1 MKPYLMNSSRIKNLL
16 SRNTLVTLALLGA
29 SCTALAAPNSTP
41 NTPANASYTGWSWS
55 GHVDHVRFDEEAAAS
70 QGIEDTATA
79 VGGAAEYYS
88 SNSENT
94 LSLGINVL
102 FYRDNAAFG
111 QYVEDYWGDD
121 VDYEESDANAFML
134 FAEYGPK
141 YRFGQDNMTFVTV
154 RGGISGILAS
164 ERSISNCSDCYSED
178 IEIDGGLYGVIGI
191 GQTLGRLDLSLQF
204 QQYFSGDIDNSL
216 RLKLSGAF

>member
-1 MKPYLMNSSRIKNLL
+1 M
-16 SRNTLVTLALLGA
+16 
-29 SCTALAAPNSTP
+29 
-41 NTPANASYTGWSWS
+41 
-55 GHVDHVRFDEEAAAS
+55 
-70 QGIEDTATA
+70 
-79 VGGAAEYYS
+79 GGAAEYYS

-94 LSLGINVL
+94 LSLGVNLL

-111 QYVEDYWGDD
+111 QYVEDYWDGD

-141 YRFGQDNMTFVTV
+141 YRFGQDNMTFVTI
-154 RGGISGILAS
+154 RGGLSGILAS
-164 ERSISNCSDCYSED
+164 ERSISNCRNCYAED

-191 GQTLGRLDLSLQF
+191 GQTLGRLDLGLQF
-204 QQYFSGDIDNSL
+204 QQYFTGDIDNSV

>member
-1 MKPYLMNSSRIKNLL
+1 MITMKTSLLKISR
-16 SRNTLVTLALLGA
+16 ALLTTVLLGT
-29 SCTALAAPNSTP
+29 SFTVFAATP
-41 NTPANASYTGWSWS
+41 QANPANANYTGWSWS
-55 GHVDHVRFDEEAAAS
+55 GHVDHINIDKEAAFS
-70 QGIEDTATA
+70 QGIKDTAIA

-111 QYVEDYWGDD
+111 QYVDDYWSG

-141 YRFGQDNMTFVTV
+141 YRFGRDNMTFVTI

-164 ERSISNCSDCYSED
+164 ERSISNCRNCYSED
-178 IEIDGGLYGVIGI
+178 IEIDGGVYGVIGI
-191 GQTLGRLDLSLQF
+191 GQTLGRLDLGLQF
-204 QQYFSGDIDNSL
+204 QQYFSGDLDNSL

>member
-1 MKPYLMNSSRIKNLL
+1 MKTCLSTINSALL
-16 SRNTLVTLALLGA
+16 TTALLGTSLSA
-29 SCTALAAPNSTP
+29 FAATP
-41 NTPANASYTGWSWS
+41 QSGKPDANYTGWSWS
-55 GHVDHVRFDEEAAAS
+55 GHVDHINIDKEAAFS
-70 QGIEDTATA
+70 QGIEDTALA

-88 SNSENT
+88 SASEST

-111 QYVEDYWGDD
+111 QYVESYWSG

-141 YRFGQDNMTFVTV
+141 YRFGQDNMTFVTI
-154 RGGISGILAS
+154 RGGVSGILAS
-164 ERSISNCSDCYSED
+164 ERSINNCRNCYSED
-178 IEIDGGLYGVIGI
+178 IEIDGGLYGVLGI
-191 GQTLGRLDLSLQF
+191 GQTLGSLDLGLQF
-204 QQYFSGDIDNSL
+204 QQYFSGDLDNSI

>member
-1 MKPYLMNSSRIKNLL
+1 MKSYLLKTR
-16 SRNTLVTLALLGA
+16 RALLA
-29 SCTALAAPNSTP
+29 SALLATSVSALAASPSNQPN
-41 NTPANASYTGWSWS
+41 ANYTGWSWS
-55 GHVDHVRFDEEAAAS
+55 GHVDHISFDKQAAAA
-70 QGIEDTATA
+70 QFIEDTATA

-88 SNSENT
+88 STSENT

-111 QYVEDYWGDD
+111 QYVEDYWYGD

-141 YRFGQDNMTFVTV
+141 YRFGQDNMTFVTI

-164 ERSISNCSDCYSED
+164 ERSISNCSNCYAED
-178 IEIDGGLYGVIGI
+178 IEIDGGVYGVIGI
-191 GQTLGRLDLSLQF
+191 GQTIGRLDLGLQF

>member
-1 MKPYLMNSSRIKNLL
+1 MANFVLKSC
-16 SRNTLVTLALLGA
+16 LLGA
-29 SCTALAAPNSTP
+29 SLLASAALIAAPAKN
-41 NTPANASYTGWSWS
+41 NTVQTGWSWS
-55 GHVDHVRFDEEAAAS
+55 GHVDHVNIDKVAAAKDEARV
-70 QGIEDTATA
+70 EDTATA

-94 LSLGINVL
+94 LSLGVSLL

-111 QYVEDYWGDD
+111 QYVEGYWNGD

-141 YRFGQDNMTFVTV
+141 YRFGQDNMTFVTF
-154 RGGISGILAS
+154 RGGLSGVLGS
-164 ERSISNCSDCYSED
+164 ERSISNCSNCYKED

-191 GQTLGRLDLSLQF
+191 GQTLGSLDLGLQF
-204 QQYFSGDIDNSL
+204 QQYFTGDFDNSL

>member
-1 MKPYLMNSSRIKNLL
+1 MSHHNFRTARALFAAATLTLGL
-16 SRNTLVTLALLGA
+16 STVINAK
-29 SCTALAAPNSTP
+29 
-41 NTPANASYTGWSWS
+41 ANQDNRDYTGWSWS
-55 GHVDHVRFDEEAAAS
+55 GHVDHITVDKEAAAA
-70 QGIEDTATA
+70 QFVEKNATA

-88 SNSENT
+88 SNSDNT
-94 LSLGINVL
+94 LSLGISLL

-141 YRFGQDNMTFVTV
+141 YRFGQDKMSFVTL

-164 ERSISNCSDCYSED
+164 ERGINNCSDCYSED
-178 IEIDGGLYGVIGI
+178 IDIDGGVYGVIGI
-191 GQTLGRLDLSLQF
+191 GQTLGRLDVGLQF
-204 QQYFSGDIDNSL
+204 QQYFSGDLDNSL
-216 RLKLSGAF
+216 RLKISGAF